1 MVPGDRRVIDAP
13 DHGPMDWVKVG
24 RSVRALRKRR
34 GWRQRDLAAAARVS
48 QSVIAR
54 TELGRG
60 DRIAP
65 WILERV
71 AQTLGARMVVR
82 LDWNGE
88 GLDRLLDADHA
99 ALVERSAAMF
109 RAAGWDVAAEVTFW
123 IRGERGSVD
132 LLAWHVATSA
142 LVVVE
147 VKSVVPDVQATFM
160 AFDR

>member
-34 GWRQRDLAAAARVS
+34 GWRQRDLASAARVS

-54 TELGRG
+54 IELGRG

-65 WILERV
+65 WILEHV
-71 AQTLGARMVVR
+71 VQALGARVLVR
-82 LDWNGE
+82 LAWNGE
-88 GLDRLLDADHA
+88 SLDRLLDAEHA
-99 ALVERSAAMF
+99 GLVERMATMF
-109 RAAGWDVAAEVTFW
+109 RAAGWEVAAEVTFW
-123 IRGERGSVD
+123 LRGERGSVD
-132 LLAWHVATSA
+132 LLAWHAATSV

-147 VKSVVPDVQATFM
+147 VKSVVADVQATFM
-160 AFDR
+160 AFD